1 MSPAWSACL
10 KQDSVKI
17 WRAKS
22 VNSAFFRRENLY
34 LNTAAIVSFTNFTN
48 QFRRAYAIVSATQ
61 AHACRGT
68 GAAHLAFFFLLAFKL
83 ADNYDL
89 TATPL

>member
-61 AHACRGT
+61 AHACRVT
-68 GAAHLAFFFLLAFKL
+68 GAAHLAFFFCWRL
-83 ADNYDL
+83 N
-89 TATPL
+89 